1 MSCGERRHLV
11 TLEKRTEVLDSFG
24 DATLTYAAFTT
35 AGASI
40 EAVGSRER
48 FESQQVQA
56 EVSHRIKIRYSP
68 LAATLTAA
76 DRITY
81 GTRIFDVVTP
91 MDRDGRQR
99 ELEILALE
107 RP

>member
-1 MSCGERRHLV
+1 MISAKRHRLTLERRA
-11 TLEKRTEVLDSFG
+11 EALDDFG
-24 DATLTYAAFTT
+24 EAALTYTALTT
-35 AGASI
+35 AWGSV

-48 FESQQVQA
+48 FDSQQVQA
-56 EVSHRIKIRYSP
+56 EVSHRIKIRYSN

-76 DRITY
+76 DRITL
-81 GTRIFDVVTP
+81 GARIFDIVTP
-91 MDRDGRQR
+91 MDKDGRTR